1 MCYNITKRTR
11 KKGAKKMSTTPDKV
25 NLCVDIVPCSDKG
38 LFLRNPVMNAA
49 TTASNN
55 GVEMAEQFD
64 INKLGAFVSKGLTL
78 EPRQGNAGARIV
90 DTPAGMLNSIGFENI
105 GLEALVRDIAPVW
118 ASWNTPVVVN
128 MMGDS
133 LRDFAVLAS
142 ALDRVESVSAL
153 EVNISCPNVE
163 RGGLAFGR
171 SSESATQATQAVK
184 NATRLPV
191 IVKLTPDVANIQE
204 IALAVEQ
211 AGADALCVANSF
223 VGMAIDV
230 DKRTPRTSRP
240 TAGLTGSAIKPL
252 ALRLVWEVAQ
262 VVSIP
267 VIGCG
272 GIATGRDAVEFLLA
286 GATAVQVGTALFRN
300 PRAVAQVVDELVDYC
315 VQNSVSNVNDLIGD
329 LAV

>member
-1 MCYNITKRTR
+1 
-11 KKGAKKMSTTPDKV
+11 MSITPDEV
-25 NLCVDIVPCSDKG
+25 NLCVDIAPRNDKG

-55 GVEMAEQFD
+55 GVEIAEQFD

-78 EPRQGNAGARIV
+78 EPRQGNAGVRIV

-105 GLEALVRDIAPVW
+105 GLEALVRDVAPVW
-118 ASWNTPVVVN
+118 ANWNTPVVVN

-133 LRDFAVLAS
+133 LHDFAVLAS
-142 ALDRVESVSAL
+142 ELDKIESISAL

-163 RGGLAFGR
+163 HGGLAFGR
-171 SSESATQATQAVK
+171 SPESATQATQAVVE
-184 NATRLPV
+184 ATQLPV
-191 IVKLTPDVANIQE
+191 IVKLTPDVADIQE

-286 GATAVQVGTALFRN
+286 GATAVQVGTALFHN
-300 PRAVAQVVDELVDYC
+300 SNTVIQVIDELVDYC
-315 VQNSVSNVNDLIGD
+315 VQNNINDVNDLVGS